1 MIPVRDVPL
10 LLPGVLVH
18 AGAVLVVLLPV
29 PLVAVLALVAHG
41 QQSLEFLRSYMLQKV
56 SVLLLIFAISSSAPF
71 SSGFKGWSRRE
82 RAASSGRSTYRTS
95 PPSTCRPTVTPSTAI
110 ATSVPATA
118 SVTTSSP
125 FRIDRTRP
133 RGFSASPIR
142 GGPGR
147 QPPARPRAPR
157 IARLLAPATS
167 PRRDS
172 IFAGYGL
179 WRRRATS

>member
-41 QQSLEFLRSYMLQKV
+41 QQSLEFLRSYMPQNGSPLR
-56 SVLLLIFAISSSAPF
+56 LIFAISSSAPF
-71 SSGFKGWSRRE
+71 SSGFRGWSRRE

-95 PPSTCRPTVTPSTAI
+95 PPFTWRPTVTPSIAI
-110 ATSVPATA
+110 ATSEPATA

-133 RGFSASPIR
+133 REIGRASCR
-142 GGPGR
+142 ER
-147 QPPARPRAPR
+147 V
-157 IARLLAPATS
+157 
-167 PRRDS
+167 
-172 IFAGYGL
+172 
-179 WRRRATS
+179 